1 MGKVIFIM
9 THPLIRKYYEDFYF
23 DEIINNGFHLQYWDL
38 SSIYYSDLQI
48 PDAIE
53 DDYIFKINSIKE
65 FERKVC
71 EEKSDKTLF
80 VSQMTYEWSVLKIF
94 RVLSKYNCITTVLS
108 RGALPIPERS
118 VSNFLKKNNIK
129 EIFDKIY
136 KYTKSKVPYFLKKI
150 GYIKPYT
157 FIFTAG
163 YKGIGGIGV
172 GYDMDLKYS
181 KIIQLNSFDYDKFL
195 EINNK
200 EYSPISNKYCV
211 FLDEYLPYH
220 PDWDILNYGKVDPV
234 EYYRTM
240 NVFFEKIEVR
250 FGVRVIIATHP
261 KADYKTNPYDNRELH
276 KYDTARLVKDAEFT
290 MAHMSSSINFAVLFK
305 KKVLLLITEEYK
317 NVYKNSS
324 YLMSQSFAN
333 SLNETLINCNQD
345 FPENIDISKIDYDKY
360 QKYKYN
366 FLTSFES
373 ESKKS
378 SKIIIDFLKKF
389 PEYIIT

>member
-1 MGKVIFIM
+1 M